1 MAIKSIV
8 CCCGMGAGTS
18 LLAKM
23 NIEKALK
30 NIGVTGVEVEHCTI
44 SEAKGMHYDLYVVSK
59 DLAGAVTGINNVIL
73 LDNILNVK
81 EAETKLKT
89 AFGI

>member
-1 MAIKSIV
+1 MAIKSIC

-23 NIEKALK
+23 NIEKALT
-30 NIGVTGVEVEHCTI
+30 NIGKKGVTVEHCTI
-44 SEAKGMHYDLYVVSK
+44 SEAMGSQFDLYVVSR
-59 DLAGAVTGINNVIL
+59 DLAVSAKSLPNVIL
-73 LDNILNVK
+73 LDNILDIK
-81 EAETKLKT
+81 EAETKLKS

>member
-1 MAIKSIV
+1 
-8 CCCGMGAGTS
+8 MGAGTS

-30 NIGVTGVEVEHCTI
+30 NIGVNGVPVEHCTI
-44 SEAKGMHYDLYVVSK
+44 SEAMGSKFDLYVVSK
-59 DLAGAVTGINNVIL
+59 DLAGAVKSLANVIL

-89 AFGI
+89 AFGL